1 MVSDWLMI
9 GQVYLRDVQVVE
21 KQGSRDME
29 LPTAGNQTLGTN
41 EFATSQPQKTT
52 IEHRDV

>member
-9 GQVYLRDVQVVE
+9 GQEYLRDVQVVE

-41 EFATSQPQKTT
+41 
-52 IEHRDV
+52 